1 MKLNIN
7 RVIFSFGGLVPVAQI
22 NEIVA
27 QNNVLP
33 FDLIG

>member
-7 RVIFSFGGLVPVAQI
+7 RVIFLFGGLVP
-22 NEIVA
+22 VA